1 MLLARGQCIFKGL
14 KLRSEVHLVCCRF
27 MSSNGYE
34 TAQQC
39 RYIYS
44 TWEWFPILQQYY
56 IDKQEI
62 KILKCTTHSY
72 NSLHKYILK
81 KKHQINT
88 IIHTKILSQCCSFL
102 IDYVH
107 GTLLQ
112 RENRTTDMHTHACMA
127 RQSYEGTQLYN
138 TNNCKGKN
146 LDLLQ

>member
-1 MLLARGQCIFKGL
+1 M
-14 KLRSEVHLVCCRF
+14 HLVCCRF
-27 MSSNGYE
+27 MSSILWEQMSGHE
-34 TAQQC
+34 TARQC

-62 KILKCTTHSY
+62 KILKCTTHTTVCISTY
-72 NSLHKYILK
+72 SK
-81 KKHQINT
+81 KQTQINT

-112 RENRTTDMHTHACMA
+112 REDRTTDMHTHACMA
-127 RQSYEGTQLYN
+127 RQSYEGTQLYYN